1 MPVQFLAYF
10 HMSNFSIKE
19 QTGLLWPPDS
29 KQLRGQR
36 ISIYLSTDTFSR
48 NLQRNMHLSLIPL
61 CGLLLI
67 SNLQLFSTYPI
78 STGLTDTDMN
88 ILKVS
93 GSEIWLQYGTTRQN
107 IFILFTFC
115 NTDDWGLVSFSSHWY
130 SQLITDYRLQIT
142 DDYRSSCSQG
152 NNLKDIWFDNV
163 YLGPKFYLLC

>member
-93 GSEIWLQYGTTRQN
+93 DSEICFQYGTARQN
-107 IFILFTFC
+107 IFILFIFC
-115 NTDDWGLVSFSSHWY
+115 NTDDMRSGFVFFSLVLSV
-130 SQLITDYRLQIT
+130 DYRLQIT
-142 DDYRSSCSQG
+142 DYRLQM
-152 NNLKDIWFDNV
+152 ITEAV
-163 YLGPKFYLLC
+163 VVRVIT